1 MRIVF
6 MGTPDIARDVLRSVS
21 SLYEVI
27 CAVCQP
33 DKPVGRKQILTPP
46 PVKVFAEEAG
56 IPVYQP
62 RGYRNGKAVQR
73 IREMDPDLIIVT
85 AYGRILPQELL
96 DIPRLG
102 CINIH
107 VSLLPKYRGSA
118 PIQRAIINGD
128 KVTGISIMQMDAGM
142 DTGDILAQRE
152 VPIDPEDTDET
163 LFRKVAEVGSSFILE
178 VLPKIESGELKG
190 IPQDPEFATYAP
202 PLEKNEGFF
211 TFNKDGQKTVDLI
224 RGMTMWPVAFFIHE
238 GKKIKVRDASFS
250 EAEGSPGEI
259 LSLKPLTVAAA
270 SGAVVIRQVVPEG
283 AKPMDGTAWANG
295 RRLRVGDIIE
305 TTELP
310 NEC

>member
-102 CINIH
+102 CINVH

-118 PIQRAIINGD
+118 PVQRAIINGD

-152 VPIDPEDTDET
+152 VPINPEDTDET
-163 LFRKVAEVGSSFILE
+163 LFRKVAEVSSSFILE

-190 IPQDPEFATYAP
+190 IPQDPELATYAP
-202 PLEKNEGFF
+202 PLEKNEGCF
-211 TFNKDGQKTVDLI
+211 TFNKDGQETVDLI
-224 RGMTMWPVAFFIHE
+224 HGMTMWPVAFFIHE

-283 AKPMDGTAWANG
+283 AKPMDGTAWVNG

-305 TTELP
+305 TSELP
-310 NEC
+310 DEY

>member
-6 MGTPDIARDVLRSVS
+6 MGTPDISRDVLKAVS
-21 SLYEVI
+21 SQYDVI

-46 PVKVFAEEAG
+46 PVKEFAEEAG

-62 RGYRNGKAVQR
+62 KGYKSGKAAQK
-73 IREMDPDLIIVT
+73 IREMDPDLILVI
-85 AYGRILPQELL
+85 AYGRILPQEVL

-118 PIQRAIINGD
+118 PVQRAIINGE
-128 KVTGISIMQMDAGM
+128 KVTGITIMRMDAGM

-163 LFRKVAEVGSSFILE
+163 LFEKVARESSSFILE

-190 IPQDPEFATYAP
+190 IPQDHELASYAP

-211 TFNKDGQKTVDLI
+211 SFNKNGQEIVNLI
-224 RGMTMWPVAFFIHE
+224 HGMTMWPVAFFMHE
-238 GKKIKVRDASFS
+238 GKKIKVQDASYTDK
-250 EAEGSPGEI
+250 EGKPGEV
-259 LSLKPLTVAAA
+259 LSLKPLTVAAET
-270 SGAVVIRQVVPEG
+270 GAIVIRKVIPEG
-283 AKPMDGTAWANG
+283 SKPMDGTAWANG

-305 TTELP
+305 TSD
-310 NEC
+310 EC